1 MSDSAEPIGEP
12 EEDWEAERLDWV
24 PIDQIPDLVRKREI
38 VSGTSMNALLYLY
51 ATRVTDR

>member
-51 ATRVTDR
+51 ATRITDR